1 MSLPFSEAET
11 LVLDKLAELRVKAR
25 GLYGINIEPTVSYDL
40 KGLAAGQANYQ
51 YNRIRLNRELLE
63 KYGADFICQTVP
75 HEFSHLVAYEVYGRR
90 IKPHG
95 NQWRSVMIAL
105 GAEPSRTHKYEATK
119 TRHLKRYLYKCGCP
133 GKKHELTSIRHNRI
147 RRGAG
152 YLCGKCGGKMEPACD
167 SIEQIPP
174 RLLKD

>member
-1 MSLPFSEAET
+1 MSLPFSEAAR
-11 LVLDKLAELRVKAR
+11 LVSEKLSELSSKAVAMYGVKIKPSV
-25 GLYGINIEPTVSYDL
+25 LYDL
-40 KGLAAGQANYQ
+40 RGLAAGQACYTENK
-51 YNRIRLNRELLE
+51 IRLNRELLE
-63 KYGADFICQTVP
+63 KYGPDFIYQTIP

-152 YLCGKCGGKMEPACD
+152 YLCGKCGGKMEPA
-167 SIEQIPP
+167 
-174 RLLKD
+174 